1 MSETKKRLYRSR
13 DDRMISGICGGI
25 AEYFDVDST
34 LVRLGLVIFTVPF
47 PVTIFA
53 YLILILIIPTEPVG
67 VSSVVAAPNEEAQSP
82 ETE

>member
-34 LVRLGLVIFTVPF
+34 LVRLGVVIFTIPF

-53 YLILILIIPTEPVG
+53 YLILILIIPTEPEG
-67 VSSVVAAPNEEAQSP
+67 IGAVVTTPEEEAPAP